1 MEGFLKEQ
9 LQAIT
14 NNENE
19 INSKI
24 KSKFLIII
32 TKSIF
37 NGIIY

>member
-9 LQAIT
+9 LQAIID
-14 NNENE
+14 NENE

-37 NGIIY
+37 NAIIY